1 MKIEEEKKELINREI
16 AKFRDVY
23 HKVVIV
29 ANIFLVIAIFP
40 QVEEVLLNFMILY
53 TCSLFTVEPPI

>member
-23 HKVVIV
+23 HKVAIV

-40 QVEEVLLNFMILY
+40 QVEEVLLNFY
-53 TCSLFTVEPPI
+53 DTAYLFTVTVEPQI